1 MKQSLLEISVTGW
14 LLRTGLSA
22 RWMRSNPLAML
33 HMQGLLHHGWWRGI
47 NALWPQML
55 QNAEMWNVNKNNPS
69 HLTIKIIIWT
79 SQFVLTRVYNSRNVQ
94 GFITIGMCNSIWF
107 LLPYFSSIVIASLKS
122 KAIQKGCYFELLIT
136 LSASN
141 LCFTGWLEW
150 LYSRASAYLDLAEGR
165 RFESGRSPFFSY
177 PQTN

>member
-22 RWMRSNPLAML
+22 RWMRSNHLTML

-55 QNAEMWNVNKNNPS
+55 QSAEMWNVNKNNPS

-79 SQFVLTRVYNSRNVQ
+79 SQFVLTKVYNSRNVQ
-94 GFITIGMCNSIWF
+94 GFITMGMCNSIW
-107 LLPYFSSIVIASLKS
+107 PYK
-122 KAIQKGCYFELLIT
+122 KGVT
-136 LSASN
+136 LS
-141 LCFTGWLEW
+141 
-150 LYSRASAYLDLAEGR
+150 Y
-165 RFESGRSPFFSY
+165 
-177 PQTN
+177 